1 MADKYDYSTDS
12 TTNKHEIRRRAT
24 KIFFS
29 CGLPL
34 VIIFAPELIELPL
47 QAIMLLCF
55 LSDWGCTYFGQLF
68 FLFLSL
74 GQYEKMS
81 MG

>member
-34 VIIFAPELIELPL
+34 VIIFAPELIELYF
-47 QAIMLLCF
+47 AGHNVAMF
-55 LSDWGCTYFGQLF
+55 LSDWGCIYFGQLF
-68 FLFLSL
+68 FLFLSPD
-74 GQYEKMS
+74 QYEKMS